1 MSKKYHYVY
10 RITNKIENKHYIGV
24 RSCDIEPYLDL
35 GFKYKGTSKDLD
47 FVKDQQNNPQN
58 YIYQI
63 LDFFSSRE
71 KAIKR
76 EMYLHEIY
84 NVDLSESFYNI
95 SKQCSTKW
103 DNTGNK
109 KIAKKISKANKNRT
123 VINNGES
130 IKRIKPENIEELNEY
145 LSNGW
150 IKGSLPHSPET
161 CINIKNSILKSPKVY
176 MQNGL
181 VEVKL
186 TLDEVDKYRILGF
199 SYGRLPMSDIQ
210 KFKLFLAH
218 TGKNLTEEHKAN
230 ISIGSLGAKKSENM
244 KNKLSKTRKG
254 MIYINNGEIE
264 KIIKPTDLHLYVY
277 DNWKE
282 GKLPMTNEMKK
293 SISDAS
299 FGKPGTTTGKISI
312 IKDNIV
318 KYILPSM
325 LDEYLNDGWVKG
337 SKKLSQET
345 KQKLKGRKGSTS
357 GKIGINNKISNKFI
371 FEEEL
376 EKYLNEG
383 WLKGLKSTKKDD
395 IWQKKKK

>member
-161 CINIKNSILKSPKVY
+161 CIKISVSGMGKIY
-176 MQNGL
+176 MKNGL
-181 VEVKL
+181 TEIKINP
-186 TLDEVDKYRILGF
+186 EEIDKYRVLGF
-199 SYGRLPMSDIQ
+199 YEGRLHMTDIQ
-210 KFKLFLAH
+210 KFKLSLSH
-218 TGKNLTEEHKAN
+218 MGKKLTEKHKEN
-230 ISIGSLGAKKSENM
+230 ISIGSIG
-244 KNKLSKTRKG
+244 KNKSKSMKDKLSETRTG
-254 MIYINNGEIE
+254 MVFINNGEIE

-282 GKLPMTNEMKK
+282 GKLPMLEETKK
-293 SISDAS
+293 AISKSS
-299 FGKPGTTTGKISI
+299 FGKPGTTTGRIYINKNSVEKVIP
-312 IKDNIV
+312 KD
-318 KYILPSM
+318 K
-325 LDEYLNDGWVKG
+325 LDEHISNGWVKG
-337 SKKLSQET
+337 RLKQSQET